1 MTIVVA
7 PEMTSVDTTVVFD
20 KADETTGSE
29 VAGPVVGEPAAEE
42 TICADEVGSGA
53 GDDVDAGAAVVEGGD
68 VVGCGSLG
76 VVVVVGL
83 GLGLG
88 EDVADVD
95 EVSEV
100 VAAASLARAR

>member
-1 MTIVVA
+1 MTTVVA
-7 PEMTSVDTTVVFD
+7 PETTSVDTTVVFD

-29 VAGPVVGEPAAEE
+29 VAGPVVGEPAVE

-68 VVGCGSLG
+68 VVGCGSIG

-88 EDVADVD
+88 EDVAVVD